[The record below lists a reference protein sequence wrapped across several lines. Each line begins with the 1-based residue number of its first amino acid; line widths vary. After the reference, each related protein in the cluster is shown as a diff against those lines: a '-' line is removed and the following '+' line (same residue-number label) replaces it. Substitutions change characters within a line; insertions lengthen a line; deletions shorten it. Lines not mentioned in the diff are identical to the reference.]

1 MQSVLAAWDG
11 SGSAWW
17 VTCSRALG
25 GSGYIVTAVLGC
37 HDVRLRCYVTT
48 ITSSGGYSYAGL
60 QTVGQTQG
68 HHGSPGLILMVR
80 GASPVWWHH
89 VGLRHLQCLHDII
102 VGVGCGHIVG
112 KFSTRRYS
120 SIFAIMQMALSNS

>member
-25 GSGYIVTAVLGC
+25 GSGYIVTAAVLGC

-89 VGLRHLQCLHDII
+89 IGHDLH
-102 VGVGCGHIVG
+102 
-112 KFSTRRYS
+112 
-120 SIFAIMQMALSNS
+120 AIMVVIVNICSYSYAGQTVDQTPGHDG